1 MEFAPFLLLDT
12 DSPLESLQSECQK
25 RAISTDNVQ
34 CLLQKHHITL
44 SDPNLPSHAL
54 LDDTLY
60 HTNSFTLR
68 QSCDILVRPKLIDST
83 YTLTLSS
90 DKDKVF
96 MRCLDSFIALDEMEQ
111 ELYAQVGADLAMLGV
126 ILRDI
131 QSLHARLQELLQAIK
146 SKPKMR
152 EQEFCIMESSVYV
165 PPKPMRFRFLPQ
177 ESYQALHQAQARSF
191 FSDES
196 IPPPS
201 KIEEAFYGV
210 DSGELVGVYEF
221 GDGGVAGRNL
231 LGEYCTPSSA
241 KQRIIPSEQ
250 EHITHKAY
258 DDRIEYFSQVQGFI
272 ALHNQFTAPFAKKSH
287 STGEQA
293 DIFCFYTLPSS
304 PLKSTN
310 TPPLLGGI
318 QAHISL
324 SIESSDSSIDA
335 LGDGVYIEAEHIE
348 IAGDLGSST
357 TIKAR
362 HLVING
368 ATHKSS
374 KILAQNAKILT
385 HRGLLITQ
393 DCTIKNVDSGTIYA
407 KSARIQEARASS
419 IYAKSIHI
427 DRLRS
432 ANSCHF
438 STQLQVQE
446 IPKSHGDDNAL
457 IFSLLGSSDYRDYL
471 YNARA
476 YHRDKSQTLA
486 RIDSTLNALLPKLS
500 SAQVFL
506 QKLQGFTKE
515 QQAIALKEAKFS
527 QTYAESLLLIKLYK
541 ATLARKNALQ
551 KSLHTLAHTTIP
563 ALQARLANARLC
575 IGNVLGFENYAHIQK
590 LELGPSELMSE
601 SLLLEYN
608 KSAVITIA
616 KVKEP
621 SGQASTPNA
630 QASLESSASLDSSSL
645 DSSASHTPLIHLKVE
660 Q

>member
-1 MEFAPFLLLDT
+1 MDFTPFLLLDT
-12 DSPLESLQSECQK
+12 DNPLESLQSECQK
-25 RAISTDNVQ
+25 RAISMDSVQ

-83 YTLTLSS
+83 YTLTLSP

-96 MRCLDSFIALDEMEQ
+96 MRCLDSFLALDEMEQ
-111 ELYAQVGADLAMLGV
+111 ELCAQVGADLAILGV

-131 QSLHARLQELLQAIK
+131 QSLHTRLQELLQAIK
-146 SKPKMR
+146 REPKSKA
-152 EQEFCIMESSVYV
+152 QEFCIMQSSIYA
-165 PPKPMRFRFLPQ
+165 PPKPMRFVFFPQ
-177 ESYQALHQAQARSF
+177 ESYYAKEQGF
-191 FSDES
+191 FDDES

-201 KIEEAFYGV
+201 RLQEAFYGV
-210 DSGELVGVYEF
+210 KKGELIAVYEF

-231 LGEYCTPSSA
+231 LGQYCPQA
-241 KQRIIPSEQ
+241 DKKPRIIPSEQ

-272 ALHNQFTAPFAKKSH
+272 ALHNQFTAPYAPTSR
-287 STGEQA
+287 SIGEQA
-293 DIFCFYTLPSS
+293 DLFCLYTLPSS

-318 QAHISL
+318 QAHIAL

-385 HRGLLITQ
+385 HRGLLITK

-407 KSARIQEARASS
+407 NTARIQETIAST
-419 IYAKSIHI
+419 IYASSIHI
-427 DRLRS
+427 DRLRN
-432 ANSCHF
+432 ANTCYF
-438 STQLQVQE
+438 ATLLEAQE
-446 IPKSHGDDNAL
+446 IPQNRGDDNAL
-457 IFSLLGSSDYRDYL
+457 IFSLLGSSDYRAYL

-476 YHRDKSQTLA
+476 YHRDKSQLLA
-486 RIDSTLNALLPKLS
+486 QLESTLSALLPKAH
-500 SAQVFL
+500 SAQSFL

-563 ALQARLANARLC
+563 ALQTRLINARLH
-575 IGNVLGFENYAHIQK
+575 IGKVMGFENYAHIHK
-590 LELGPSELMSE
+590 LSLESSEIMSE

-608 KSAVITIA
+608 KRAAITIA
-616 KVKEP
+616 
-621 SGQASTPNA
+621 AA
-630 QASLESSASLDSSSL
+630 LESTFAPD
-645 DSSASHTPLIHLKVE
+645 AQGQGKQLIHLKVE